1 MMPTTSPNAGI
12 EPKTAEADAQA
23 PSSDR
28 RRRKLA
34 LLITMGAVAVL
45 LAGCSSTGSLS
56 SVPKLTLG
64 VDSSTSGQD
73 ATNLLQILLLLTV
86 LTLAPSILIL
96 TTAFT
101 RIAIVLGFV
110 RNALGVPQLPPNQV
124 LVGLSLI
131 LTFYVMSPVW
141 TVVDAQAIQPLSAG
155 EITQEVAM
163 QRAAVPMRAFMFK
176 QTREKDLALF
186 VDMSGMAAPR
196 NQDDVPN
203 HVLLPAFVIS
213 ELKTAFQMGFM
224 IFIPFLVLD
233 MVISSALMSMGM
245 MMMPPAAVALP
256 FKLLL
261 FVMVDGW
268 HLLVRSLVVSF

>member
-1 MMPTTSPNAGI
+1 MTRQSSPDAGT
-12 EPKTAEADAQA
+12 EPRPVAGRSPEGQ
-23 PSSDR
+23 R
-28 RRRKLA
+28 RPQGHRLA
-34 LLITMGAVAVL
+34 LLLALGALAIL
-45 LAGCSSTGSLS
+45 LTGCSSTGSLS

-64 VDSSTSGQD
+64 VDSSSSGQD

-101 RIAIVLGFV
+101 RITIVLGFV

-141 TVVDAQAIQPLSAG
+141 TVIDAQAIQPLSAG

-186 VDMSGMAAPR
+186 VDMSGMPAPR
-196 NQDDVPN
+196 TQDDVPN

-245 MMMPPAAVALP
+245 MMMPPAAVSLP